1 MFAGHE
7 LNISKTVKAEGAGVF
22 LKVDFLIKIKQMI
35 LIVKCLETEKVS
47 QHWQLKKISHLD
59 AQPLEGGK
67 LDWARQDLLGF
78 RIQLEEDNV
87 EEGGHEQNSGGG

>member
-35 LIVKCLETEKVS
+35 LIVKCLGTEKVS
-47 QHWQLKKISHLD
+47 KH
-59 AQPLEGGK
+59 
-67 LDWARQDLLGF
+67 
-78 RIQLEEDNV
+78 
-87 EEGGHEQNSGGG
+87 